1 MSETATGKG
10 TSVLRPTLM
19 SPRLAM
25 LILEERNRKD
35 HLPSKCLNGEAFPG
49 LIMEITRPEQVEM
62 AYRIRPLH
70 SGIPALLSLRT
81 ICPRQQKGWLGP
93 APGGL
98 GSLHI
103 HGSHLSRT
111 EWVTRKDTAG
121 VWGGGGLCLRQT
133 DRGQQMSS
141 HPNAVARGTKEIC
154 HANPHCP
161 SAREGDV
168 IRLRLACPIYGLAVE
183 PMAL

>member
-1 MSETATGKG
+1 MGFRGRLPFLGELPGEVLMSETATGKG

-62 AYRIRPLH
+62 AYRICPLN

-81 ICPRQQKGWLGP
+81 ICPRQQKEPSYTLLNRVGDKERHSW
-93 APGGL
+93 GL
-98 GSLHI
+98 GWRRAVSEADRQRPTDVLTPECC
-103 HGSHLSRT
+103 S
-111 EWVTRKDTAG
+111 TRDQRD
-121 VWGGGGLCLRQT
+121 LPR
-133 DRGQQMSS
+133 
-141 HPNAVARGTKEIC
+141 
-154 HANPHCP
+154 
-161 SAREGDV
+161 
-168 IRLRLACPIYGLAVE
+168 
-183 PMAL
+183 